1 MISTLSMLICNFTSD
16 FVVGIIVGIMS
27 VTMVFNESTRDFS
40 LGVDDVPHFAAA
52 NNSTPTV
59 HHQLVLS

>member
-1 MISTLSMLICNFTSD
+1 MLICNFTSD

-27 VTMVFNESTRDFS
+27 VTMVFNESTRDLS

-52 NNSTPTV
+52 HNSAPTV

>member
-16 FVVGIIVGIMS
+16 FVVGIMS
-27 VTMVFNESTRDFS
+27 VTMVFNESTRDLS

-52 NNSTPTV
+52 HNSAPTV